1 MEASTTLKRN
11 NRGTTLAEMI
21 VTFALVG
28 IFMVSASA
36 IISSAIL
43 MHSELNAV
51 MYAESVGEMLLDK
64 VTGELAGAQDKGN
77 QSMKLKE
84 ASITGETTGDGVSF
98 CDRDGRESELYVKD
112 GRLILHYGEQVTV
125 KDNGEVMTNPE
136 QDWQFDDKAYMGYRI
151 RDIGI
156 RQLPETN
163 VMEVTI
169 TLENL
174 KTGFIYSASR
184 CTECYHFDEW
194 RE

>member
-1 MEASTTLKRN
+1 
-11 NRGTTLAEMI
+11 MI
-21 VTFALVG
+21 VTFALAG
-28 IFMVSASA
+28 IFMVSAA
-36 IISSAIL
+36 AVISSAIL
-43 MHSELNAV
+43 MYSELNAV
-51 MYAESVGEMLLDK
+51 MYAESVSEMLLDK
-64 VTGELAGAQDKGN
+64 VTGELAGAQDKGG
-77 QSMKLKE
+77 QSMKIKE
-84 ASITGETTGDGVSF
+84 ASKTGETTGDGVSF
-98 CDRDGRESELYVKD
+98 YDRDGRESELYVKD

-125 KDNGEVMTNPE
+125 RDNGEVMTKPE

-151 RDIGI
+151 KDIGI

-184 CTECYHFDEW
+184 CTECHHFDEW